1 MGKMVGD
8 IYEEWDLSPIQLP
21 VRSTLYA
28 LEPVGMRT
36 AFMESLTSY
45 LTRLAEAHGVF
56 PGILVNKVIAPQ
68 GQSISPH
75 RGRQTLFMTD
85 GRKSHLLNATGI
97 RASRLVQILGALTTR
112 ADLHF
117 LTLLPWSEVM
127 YVRGLLRATK
137 AWCPACYEEQRTNGQ
152 VVYDPLI
159 WGFQDVSTCSLH
171 QLQLSQ
177 RCPYQDCLQ
186 VLPPLTWRSRAG
198 YCSMCGRWLGMSHA
212 AATEQT
218 ANGYPE
224 EDWPWRHWVN
234 SMIGDLLAV
243 AWNVSSVPS
252 RTRVAEALT
261 FCIQQPPGKSIS
273 EFAHE
278 LGVTRATAQHWFS
291 QQKIPQMDMLLRIC
305 SVLGISLCEFLLSDL
320 TTLCPRI
327 HEGASKKRLTPLS
340 KWKGKPLDQEQMR
353 QVLWD
358 ILAEKVEPPPSV
370 NEVARRLG
378 YDSHVLYKC
387 DKATCRAI
395 SARYLE
401 YIRRRREERI
411 QQLRKEVRLLAQQL
425 HAEGKSLS
433 KHHLAQVLQK
443 QGYLRSPEL
452 REAFE
457 EARCELEG
465 KKNTLSY

>member
-1 MGKMVGD
+1 MGKTAGD
-8 IYEEWDLSPIQLP
+8 TYEEWDLSPLQIP
-21 VRSTLYA
+21 VRSALYA
-28 LEPVGMRT
+28 LEPRGVGT
-36 AFMESLTSY
+36 PFVESLTSY

-85 GRKSHLLNATGI
+85 GRKSHLLNAIGV

-117 LTLLPWSEVM
+117 LTLLPWSQVM

-137 AWCPACYEEQRTNGQ
+137 AWCPACYEVWRTNGQ

-171 QLQLSQ
+171 QLRLSL

-186 VLPPLTWRSRAG
+186 ALPPLAWRSRAG
-198 YCSMCGRWLGMSHA
+198 YCSKCGRWLGISLVA
-212 AATEQT
+212 EQT
-218 ANGYPE
+218 ANVYPE
-224 EDWPWRHWVN
+224 EDWTWHHWVN
-234 SMIGDLLAV
+234 SMIGDLLAA

-261 FCIQQPPGKSIS
+261 LCIQQPPRKSIS

-291 QQKIPQMDMLLRIC
+291 HQKLPQMDMLLRIC

-320 TTLCPRI
+320 TTLCPRT
-327 HEGASKKRLTPLS
+327 HESASRKRLTPLS

-353 QVLWD
+353 QVLRN
-358 ILAEKVEPPPSV
+358 ILAEKAESPPSV

-401 YIRRRREERI
+401 YIRRQREERI
-411 QQLRKEVRLLAQQL
+411 QQLREEVRLLAQQL

-433 KHHLAQVLQK
+433 KHHLSQVLK
-443 QGYLRSPEL
+443 KRGYLRSPEL

-457 EARCELEG
+457 EVRRELETSGRG
-465 KKNTLSY
+465 KSQ

>member
-8 IYEEWDLSPIQLP
+8 IYEEWDLSLIQMP
-21 VRSTLYA
+21 TRSTLYA
-28 LEPVGMRT
+28 LEPIGVGT
-36 AFMESLTSY
+36 AFVESLTSY

-56 PGILVNKVIAPQ
+56 PGVLVNKVIAPQ

-97 RASRLVQILGALTTR
+97 RANRLVRILGALTTR
-112 ADLHF
+112 ANLHF

-137 AWCPACYEEQRTNGQ
+137 AWCSVCYEEQRTNGQ

-171 QLQLSQ
+171 QRQLSL
-177 RCPYQDCLQ
+177 RCPYQDCLR
-186 VLPPLTWRSRAG
+186 VLPPLAWRSRAG
-198 YCSMCGRWLGMSHA
+198 YCSMCGRWLGKPHA
-212 AATEQT
+212 SATEQIVDVDT
-218 ANGYPE
+218 E
-224 EDWPWRHWVN
+224 EDWIWHRWVN

-252 RTRVAEALT
+252 RTRVAEALSI
-261 FCIQQPPGKSIS
+261 CVHQSHGKSVS

-291 QQKIPQMDMLLRIC
+291 HQKLPQMDMLLRIC
-305 SVLGISLCEFLLSDL
+305 SVLGISLCEFLLNDL

-340 KWKGKPLDQEQMR
+340 KWKAKPLDQEQTR
-353 QVLWD
+353 QMLLD
-358 ILAEKVEPPPSV
+358 ILVEKVEPPPSV
-370 NEVARRLG
+370 KQVARQLG
-378 YDSHVLYKC
+378 YDPHVLYKC

-401 YIRRRREERI
+401 YVRQQREERV
-411 QQLRKEVRLLAQQL
+411 QRLREEVQLLAKQL
-425 HAEGKSLS
+425 YAEGKSLS
-433 KHHLAQVLQK
+433 KHHLQQVLQK
-443 QGYLRSPEL
+443 RGYLRSPEL

-457 EARCELEG
+457 EVRRELEG
-465 KKNTLSY
+465 ETNPFVG